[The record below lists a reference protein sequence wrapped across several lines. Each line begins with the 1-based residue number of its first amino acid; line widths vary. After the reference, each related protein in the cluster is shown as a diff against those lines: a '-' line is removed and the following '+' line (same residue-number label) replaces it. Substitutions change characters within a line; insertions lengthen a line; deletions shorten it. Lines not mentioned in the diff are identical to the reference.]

1 MVDSLMKIRLLV
13 ELTKVE
19 GENDAAAHIRPD
31 RSIRSFSQLRKSSQ
45 ACKGF
50 FNLCRRG
57 EIDFVAPGIDSA
69 IEGKRFYNFD
79 GRCACAEF
87 SVNKNVIYGDS
98 NNVIIHCHS
107 P

>member
-1 MVDSLMKIRLLV
+1 LV

-19 GENDAAAHIRPD
+19 GENDADAHIRPE
-31 RSIRSFSQLRKSSQ
+31 RSIRSFSQLRKSPQ

-50 FNLCRRG
+50 FNLRRCG

-69 IEGKRFYNFD
+69 IERQRVYNFD

-87 SVNKNVIYGDS
+87 SVNKNVILGNRND
-98 NNVIIHCHS
+98 VIIHCHS
-107 P
+107 S